1 MHSAK
6 SPSAQPQSPPVRGV
20 SAQRPVGPRTSPPAW
35 CSSPCQRHLSA
46 SSHSRL
52 LCCVYRMTAGVDGED
67 GHRRS
72 RHIRDV
78 TADVGTVAGATDL
91 PVVSSVSAT
100 ARRHPRRPA
109 PGSVIHASTLAA
121 SFDPPAI
128 QTSCPRSNITD
139 LDQPSTKHVAL
150 VVRPSPLLVLA
161 LQCSLTVISFHLP
174 GTINAIHFNPVPDQA
189 KTTSI
194 KIDRCLQKSKRPSFS
209 RSSRSPVANARRDP
223 DQSKQP
229 DPNTPV
235 QSPPTKPKPGRSKAK
250 RPKGGSAKKKRSK
263 HGSTTNSGGGGGGSG
278 SGPSSSSSTGS
289 NSGSDDLLSDATL
302 ARLPDTVVDR
312 RKWFPGYRR
321 PRRFSSRQVD
331 PWPAVLLKHI
341 CIRKLQAN
349 DLFHAW
355 SHPDFWLFPAK
366 SATPAQLSWYPH
378 LITEA
383 NVRALYASEPW
394 TKLRTLVVP
403 HSFDPDG
410 WFKHLYDQYSA
421 FEDEERQTIWEST
434 HSFPIGTDLRANSA
448 YLDKLAADRKQRR
461 SHAGPR
467 WKKIL
472 TRFLEGMRLGHC
484 DLDICLDPFFLHFP
498 RKDEQGTW
506 FPGLGQRRAPVD
518 L

>member
-1 MHSAK
+1 MSARQTVARLEQEVAGLVSNKSDLQKFQAENDQLQTQLTVLRKSMTEVETERDQLLAERANIQSRIAGLSLILPPSTPNSQTSRSRKRHKRHS
-6 SPSAQPQSPPVRGV
+6 SPSGSDSRPRPKKRQS
-20 SAQRPVGPRTSPPAW
+20 
-35 CSSPCQRHLSA
+35 SSR
-46 SSHSRL
+46 
-52 LCCVYRMTAGVDGED
+52 
-67 GHRRS
+67 
-72 RHIRDV
+72 
-78 TADVGTVAGATDL
+78 
-91 PVVSSVSAT
+91 
-100 ARRHPRRPA
+100 
-109 PGSVIHASTLAA
+109 
-121 SFDPPAI
+121 F
-128 QTSCPRSNITD
+128 
-139 LDQPSTKHVAL
+139 
-150 VVRPSPLLVLA
+150 
-161 LQCSLTVISFHLP
+161 
-174 GTINAIHFNPVPDQA
+174 
-189 KTTSI
+189 
-194 KIDRCLQKSKRPSFS
+194 
-209 RSSRSPVANARRDP
+209 SRSPVANVRSDP
-223 DQSKQP
+223 DPSKQP

-235 QSPPTKPKPGRSKAK
+235 QSPPTKPRPGRSKAK
-250 RPKGGSAKKKRSK
+250 RQKGGSAKKKQSK
-263 HGSTTNSGGGGGGSG
+263 HGSTTYSGGGGGGSG
-278 SGPSSSSSTGS
+278 SDPSSSSSTGS
-289 NSGSDDLLSDATL
+289 HSGSDDLLSDATL
-302 ARLPDTVVDR
+302 ARLPGTVVDR
-312 RKWFPGYRR
+312 RKWFSGYRR
-321 PRRFSSRQVD
+321 PHRFSSRQVN

-355 SHPDFWLFPAK
+355 SHPDFGLFPAK
-366 SATPAQLSWYPH
+366 SATPARSSWYPH

-498 RKDEQGTW
+498 RKDEQGAW

-518 L
+518 LCTALSIINDAEPWRNQFREASRDHPGLKIARLAGKFRPAASDSEDDRD